1 MRPCSAQ
8 PRNALTPYAVNMRI
22 FFLAIVSAI
31 AVHAQEAPATY
42 TLNDC
47 VTKALQY
54 NYSVRQAGN
63 SVKASRADVTPAF
76 GSMLPQVTA
85 SAGNAWN
92 SGLTIDPVTN
102 EVRFNNLSTANGGLG
117 FGMTLFDGFA
127 SFNTWRQAKV
137 NAAISLYQ
145 FENVQNT
152 VALNT
157 ASQYLSILLALEVEK
172 VAQEQVK
179 LSEGMRRRAEQ
190 LVKAGAS
197 PENELLQMDAQ
208 LARDEQRLLTAQN
221 QTNLAYLALAQSMGV
236 ENGSF
241 EVADMKKAEMEVT
254 TVLAIQPAQIFAS
267 AAAKQPNIQVASLQ
281 VESALLGVKVAKA
294 RVLPRLSIN
303 GQLGTS
309 YSDLA
314 QKVTGSN
321 SVIVPVGFWDN
332 GGTQVPVFTEYSVP
346 ILSPMSFSDQVYE
359 NQRRYVG
366 LNLSIPLFNGFQ
378 LQGAINRSKVNALNA
393 SLQLEQER
401 DNFKQTVERAHA
413 DATAAWLQHRAA
425 EKSLAAAQKAM
436 DDANVR
442 RTEGMMTIY
451 DYNSVQNTY
460 LAAVSDVLR
469 AKYDAQFKA
478 YILKFYLQNP
488 LKVSDYE

>member
-1 MRPCSAQ
+1 VNAQ
-8 PRNALTPYAVNMRI
+8 VGRVIFTLNECVTNAL
-22 FFLAIVSAI
+22 
-31 AVHAQEAPATY
+31 E
-42 TLNDC
+42 
-47 VTKALQY
+47 Y

-63 SVKASRADVTPAF
+63 ALMATRSDVTPAF
-76 GSMLPQVTA
+76 GSMLPQISA

-127 SFNTWRQAKV
+127 SLNTWRQAKV
-137 NAAISLYQ
+137 NVAISQYQ
-145 FENVQNT
+145 FENARNT

-157 ASQYLSILLALEVEK
+157 ASQYLSILLAKEAEK
-172 VAQEQVK
+172 VAEEQVK

-190 LVKAGAS
+190 LVQAGAA

-208 LARDEQRLLTAQN
+208 VARDEQRLLIAQN

-236 ENGSF
+236 EPGSF
-241 EVADMKKAEMEVT
+241 EVADMSKAEMEVT
-254 TVLAIQPAQIFAS
+254 KVLAIRPTQIFES
-267 AAAKQPNIQVASLQ
+267 AADKQPNIQAASLQ
-281 VESALLGVKVAKA
+281 VESARLGVKVAKA
-294 RVLPRLSIN
+294 RRLPRLSIN
-303 GQLGTS
+303 GQIGTS

-314 QKVTGSN
+314 KKVTGSN
-321 SVIVPVGFWDN
+321 SVIVPVGYWDN

-359 NQRRYVG
+359 NQRRYIG
-366 LNLSIPLFNGFQ
+366 LNVSIPLFSGFQ
-378 LQGAINRSKVNALNA
+378 VQGAVNRSVVNVMNA
-393 SLQLEQER
+393 ALQLEQER
-401 DNFKQTVERAHA
+401 DNFEQSVQRAHA
-413 DATAAWLQHRAA
+413 DASAAWSQYEAA
-425 EKSLAAAQKAM
+425 KKSLAASQKAM
-436 DDANVR
+436 DDAQVR

-451 DYNSVQNTY
+451 DFNAVQNTY

-488 LKVSDYE
+488 LKGTPNE